1 MAKRVQVI
9 LEDDLDGSPAAETVS
24 FGLDG
29 VNYEIDLSEDN
40 AAALRDA
47 LANWIGHANR
57 VGGRRS
63 TASASGSKGGRSKA
77 SRDLGAI
84 REWARKQGHQ
94 VSDRGRISE
103 EILAAYEQARGLIR

>member
-29 VNYEIDLSEDN
+29 VNYEIDLSEEN
-40 AAALRDA
+40 AAALRDS
-47 LANWIGHANR
+47 LANWVGHANR
-57 VGGRRS
+57 IGGRKSSS
-63 TASASGSKGGRSKA
+63 TPAAAKSGRSRA

-103 EILAAYEQARGLIR
+103 EVLTAYEKARG

>member
-9 LEDDLDGSPAAETVS
+9 LEDDLDGSPAAETVT

-47 LANWIGHANR
+47 LAPWVGHANR
-57 VGGRRS
+57 VGGRK
-63 TASASGSKGGRSKA
+63 SATPAGPKSGRSRA

-84 REWARKQGHQ
+84 RDWARKQGHQ

-103 EILAAYEQARGLIR
+103 EVLTAYEQARGLIR

>member
-29 VNYEIDLSEDN
+29 VNYEIDLSEAN

-47 LANWIGHANR
+47 FASWVGHANR
-57 VGGRRS
+57 VGGRKSSTPAAARS
-63 TASASGSKGGRSKA
+63 
-77 SRDLGAI
+77 
-84 REWARKQGHQ
+84 QGHK

-103 EILAAYEQARGLIR
+103 EILAAYEKARG